1 VAGSYYGT
9 AALLLAAAAV
19 FVNGMVLPRS
29 PYRASIE
36 APVLQ
41 PAGSASALSQEE
53 RERYYRLGFDD
64 AAAERPFG
72 HSLARIEPKSAAEK
86 VLDET
91 TLDLTAA
98 PPGGDPPP
106 YYGSPPPRSQ
116 NSSSRFRPRAK
127 LGIGNV
133 LTIGFTVNTLYQLG
147 LAGGPGGPWSFAAFR
162 QNLSQ
167 LPPWRMGLLGLSI
180 YRVASIF
187 L

>member
-1 VAGSYYGT
+1 
-9 AALLLAAAAV
+9 
-19 FVNGMVLPRS
+19 
-29 PYRASIE
+29 
-36 APVLQ
+36 VLQ
-41 PAGSASALSQEE
+41 PAGSASALSQDE

-64 AAAERPFG
+64 ATAKRPFG
-72 HSLARIEPKSAAEK
+72 HSLARIEPEPAAQR

-91 TLDLTAA
+91 TLDLSAET
-98 PPGGDPPP
+98 PGGDPPP

-133 LTIGFTVNTLYQLG
+133 LTIGFTLNTLYQLG
-147 LAGGPGGPWSFAAFR
+147 LAGGAGGPWSLAAFR

-167 LPPWRMGLLGLSI
+167 MPPWRMGLLGLSI